1 MEVILNVYLPN
12 SFFMSPVLTGHS
24 GEWESHQSGSFEGL
38 KWRSFYPCGYIALSL
53 QRRHSSHS
61 IHKRACASADAAQIL
76 GLLFLM
82 RHPWNQHT
90 WVNLSGPCWVSGEKE
105 TLRDRTWL
113 RVALLPGEE
122 TPALYWYLALALI
135 FLLTLCK
142 HRNPCRFTVGFLCD
156 WTRSALKG
164 TEKLLHFPNVAKS
177 NWPHFS
183 FWITLFA
190 WGS

>member
-53 QRRHSSHS
+53 QRQHSSHS
-61 IHKRACASADAAQIL
+61 IHEWACASADAAQIL

-82 RHPWNQHT
+82 RHPWNQHA

-113 RVALLPGEE
+113 RVALLPGEQ
-122 TPALYWYLALALI
+122 TPALYWYLALALFSCWLSANTEI
-135 FLLTLCK
+135 PADLQW
-142 HRNPCRFTVGFLCD
+142 GFCV
-156 WTRSALKG
+156 TEQGALWKG
-164 TEKLLHFPNVAKS
+164 TEKLLHYPNVAKS